1 MHSRSPRLANA
12 LCVRSSGIA
21 VTDGTPNGPVVKK
34 TVPPSVGTSRKC
46 LEYSNKSNASAQQHG
61 QSIRV
66 SIVPDTNATL
76 RRTTTYTEAMDH
88 PCAHTR
94 ALGKCVEKNSFH
106 LPRSTGQ
113 PAFDQAALI
122 TSTLSTPRE
131 SQAFDGKGV
140 PNMAPDVLPVP
151 CGPGTAVGDAVVGA
165 AELVGPGV
173 GVGAFVGTSVGTA
186 EGSAVGA
193 AVGGCGVGTTVGID
207 VAMVVSEIDATVT
220 AVVAAPTSVSFA
232 LMVEDMVLVSVL
244 EIACSNADAE
254 VGCPLEVYGGTVI
267 S

>member
-94 ALGKCVEKNSFH
+94 ALGKMRGEEQLS
-106 LPRSTGQ
+106 S
-113 PAFDQAALI
+113 PAFNW
-122 TSTLSTPRE
+122 T
-131 SQAFDGKGV
+131 
-140 PNMAPDVLPVP
+140 
-151 CGPGTAVGDAVVGA
+151 
-165 AELVGPGV
+165 
-173 GVGAFVGTSVGTA
+173 TSVRSSGAHNEHAEHAQGEPSLRREGRAQHGT
-186 EGSAVGA
+186 
-193 AVGGCGVGTTVGID
+193 
-207 VAMVVSEIDATVT
+207 
-220 AVVAAPTSVSFA
+220 
-232 LMVEDMVLVSVL
+232 
-244 EIACSNADAE
+244 
-254 VGCPLEVYGGTVI
+254 
-267 S
+267 